1 MAAPGS
7 EISLA
12 GNDGIEIDVVARGPQ
27 ELMQAAARIATVA
40 HDIDCPSAIDRPFMS
55 FDERKL
61 KEICREWPVGSAL
74 EMADM
79 VRHVEGQIVRIDTPR
94 LEAKAGPKDRAQIGV
109 AAARIRGEPDH
120 IVGPH
125 DGALFY
131 RHGATHLLRKPR
143 RVQDVT
149 QHW

>member
-94 LEAKAGPKDRAQIGV
+94 LEAVSEYRDGQQTTEITRRFLQIT
-109 AAARIRGEPDH
+109 RGN
-120 IVGPH
+120 VT
-125 DGALFY
+125 
-131 RHGATHLLRKPR
+131 RPR
-143 RVQDVT
+143 EQVIAVRN
-149 QHW
+149 

>member
-1 MAAPGS
+1 
-7 EISLA
+7 
-12 GNDGIEIDVVARGPQ
+12 
-27 ELMQAAARIATVA
+27 
-40 HDIDCPSAIDRPFMS
+40 
-55 FDERKL
+55 
-61 KEICREWPVGSAL
+61 
-74 EMADM
+74 MADM
-79 VRHVEGQIVRIDTPR
+79 LRHVEGQIVRIDTPR

-131 RHGATHLLRKPR
+131 RHGAIHLLRKTR

-149 QHW
+149 QHWANVPFEPDLAYGLAMRLRICVAEISSDAFIEDDPLDFVADVSPVKDVGNVGERYHNEATDMS

>member
-1 MAAPGS
+1 M
-7 EISLA
+7 
-12 GNDGIEIDVVARGPQ
+12 
-27 ELMQAAARIATVA
+27 
-40 HDIDCPSAIDRPFMS
+40 
-55 FDERKL
+55 
-61 KEICREWPVGSAL
+61 GSAL

-79 VRHVEGQIVRIDTPR
+79 LRHVEGQIVRIDTPR

-149 QHW
+149 QHWANVPFEPDLGLRSGDEIADLRSGDQFGCVIEDDPLDFVADVGNVGQRYHNEATDMS